1 MNSEL
6 RNLKR
11 KILKDLKVELLDE
24 FGKNF
29 QRRAFFDR
37 PWPERTYPGGRG
49 SLMQATGYGKNS
61 IRGTLRQNG
70 VEFSTDTPYMGLHN
84 RGGKIPITPRMRKF
98 FWFMFYQNTGSMT
111 FSIKKR
117 QANNT
122 KRNRALSAKAQ
133 YWRNMALTRK
143 SEITI
148 PQRQFIGD
156 HPRVRQAA
164 REVIHQNLQNAFRE
178 LAKALQP
185 R

>member
-24 FGKNF
+24 FDRNF
-29 QRRAFFDR
+29 ERQAFFDR
-37 PWPERTYPGGRG
+37 SWPERTYPVTRG
-49 SLMQATGYGKNS
+49 SLMQVTGRGRRS

-98 FWFMFYQNTGSMT
+98 FWAMYYQSSGGMT

-143 SEITI
+143 SEIAI